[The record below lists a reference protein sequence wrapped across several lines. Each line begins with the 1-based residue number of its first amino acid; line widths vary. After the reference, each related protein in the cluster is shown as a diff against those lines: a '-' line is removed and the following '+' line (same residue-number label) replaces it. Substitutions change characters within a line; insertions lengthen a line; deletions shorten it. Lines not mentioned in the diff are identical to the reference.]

1 MRGHYL
7 FEILTSIPLDIYPE
21 VGFLDHSIFKFLRN
35 LHIVFQSG
43 YINLYFQ
50 IILYNL
56 FFL

>member
-1 MRGHYL
+1 MGGHYL

-21 VGFLDHSIFKFLRN
+21 MGFLDHSIFKVLRN

-43 YINLYFQ
+43 CINLYFQ